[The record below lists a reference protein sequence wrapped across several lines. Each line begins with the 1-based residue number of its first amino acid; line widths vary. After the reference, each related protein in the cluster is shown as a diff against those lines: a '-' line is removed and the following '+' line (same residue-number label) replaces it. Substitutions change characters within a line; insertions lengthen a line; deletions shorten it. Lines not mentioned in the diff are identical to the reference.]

1 VLGPEPIDTLTHT
14 TGLWALRFLLLSLAV
29 TPLRRGLGWT
39 ALAPWRRTFGLLAF
53 GYACL
58 HVATY
63 VALDWGFDWAAIAE
77 DVAERPYV
85 TAGFT
90 AFACLLPLAATSTR
104 AALRRLGGR
113 RWLRLHRLA
122 YVAGAAA
129 VVHFLWLVKADLREP
144 ASYAAALALL
154 LGLRLAAGAR
164 AARAG
169 RGALPSPAT
178 PRRSA

>member
-1 VLGPEPIDTLTHT
+1 
-14 TGLWALRFLLLSLAV
+14 LAV
-29 TPLRRGLGWT
+29 TPLRRLLGWP
-39 ALAPWRRTFGLLAF
+39 ALAPWRRTFGLVSF

-63 VALDWGFDWAAIAE
+63 VALDWGFDWAAIGE

-85 TAGFT
+85 TAGFA

-104 AALRRLGGR
+104 AAVRRLGAR

-122 YVAGAAA
+122 YAAGIAAA
-129 VVHFLWLVKADLREP
+129 VHFLWLVKADLREP
-144 ASYAAALALL
+144 GLYAGALALL
-154 LGLRLAAGAR
+154 LGLRFVPRAAGR
-164 AARAG
+164 A
-169 RGALPSPAT
+169 RGALPSPAS